1 VLLHGKRSRQS
12 NRLIGKWNKRAFLEN
27 EDMGRIK
34 GKTAIVTGGARGI
47 GAATVRRFIEE
58 GAKVVIADVL
68 DQEGRT
74 LAEQLGSAA
83 AFFPLDVS
91 DPAAWRA
98 CVTHA
103 TERFGGIDILV
114 NNAGI
119 CPVAAIVDLEPAVF
133 QRALAVNLIGPF
145 LGIQAVGPGMVAQ
158 GQGSIINVSS
168 AEGLHGTNGMA
179 AYGSSK
185 WGVRG
190 LTKVAALEFGHRGV
204 RVNSIHP
211 GAIDTPMANS
221 DAIPKDLLARVFAR
235 QPIQR
240 IGQAVEISNLILF
253 LASDESS
260 YVCGA
265 EIAIDGGMTAGGYL
279 EFAPGAPP
287 PLTTA

>member
-1 VLLHGKRSRQS
+1 
-12 NRLIGKWNKRAFLEN
+12 
-27 EDMGRIK
+27 MGRIE

-47 GAATVRRFIEE
+47 GAATVRRFVAE
-58 GAKVVIADVL
+58 GARVVIADRL
-68 DQEGRT
+68 DREGQA
-74 LAEQLGSAA
+74 LADQLGPAA
-83 AFFPLDVS
+83 GFFHLDVA

-98 CVTHA
+98 CAAHA
-103 TERFGGIDILV
+103 AGHFGGVDILV

-119 CPVAAIVDLEPAVF
+119 CPVGAIADLDPAVF
-133 QRALAVNLIGPF
+133 QQALAVNLVGAF
-145 LGIQAVGPGMVAQ
+145 LGLQAVGPAMAGRRQ
-158 GQGSIINVSS
+158 GAIINVSS

-185 WGVRG
+185 WGLRG

-221 DAIPKDLLARVFAR
+221 DAIPGDILAKVFAR

-240 IGQAVEISNLILF
+240 IGRPEEIANLILF

-260 YVCGA
+260 YLCGA
-265 EIAIDGGMTAGGYL
+265 EIAADGGMTAGSYL
-279 EFAPGAPP
+279 EFAPGAPTP
-287 PLTTA
+287 